1 MRYVQHDLRRGGH
14 GRDAFTLIELL
25 VVIAIIAILAALLL
39 PALARAK
46 EKAKKTNCL
55 SNLKQVGTAA
65 ILYVGD
71 FNDTFPGCQ
80 LAGNDG
86 NVYLSQYTWLGKA
99 GNTGGYAAMDAATR
113 PLNPY
118 LGKYSPTSA
127 VEVAHCPSEIRKMGL
142 LSTPSDYAP
151 YDYYGSSYPDNCH
164 LDPTFMTLGIE
175 NYQSCKSTQIKN
187 PAKMIIIGEEGSYFG
202 AWNPIAIEP
211 RFFVHTKYGDTRWN
225 DTFADG
231 HAAFTRFIYQLG
243 IRNMFGPNYTF
254 DRTVY

>member
-1 MRYVQHDLRRGGH
+1 MEHIGHAGRRKDSRRSG
-14 GRDAFTLIELL
+14 FTLIELL

-46 EKAKKTNCL
+46 EKAKRANCL

-65 ILYVGD
+65 ILYIGD

-86 NVYLSQYTWLGKA
+86 NLYLSQYTWLGKA
-99 GNTGGYAAMDAATR
+99 GSTGGYAAMDAATR
-113 PLNPY
+113 PLNAY

-127 VEVAHCPSEIRKMGL
+127 VEVAHCPSEIRKPGPT
-142 LSTPSDYAP
+142 SAPSDSAP

-164 LDPTFMTLGIE
+164 LDPTFMTLGLQ
-175 NYQSCKSTQIKN
+175 NYQACKSTQIKN
-187 PAKMIIIGEEGSYFG
+187 PSKMIIIGEEGSYFG

-231 HAAFTRFIYQLG
+231 HAAFIRFIYLQG
-243 IRNMFGPNYTF
+243 VRNMTGPDYTF
-254 DRTVY
+254 DRTKP